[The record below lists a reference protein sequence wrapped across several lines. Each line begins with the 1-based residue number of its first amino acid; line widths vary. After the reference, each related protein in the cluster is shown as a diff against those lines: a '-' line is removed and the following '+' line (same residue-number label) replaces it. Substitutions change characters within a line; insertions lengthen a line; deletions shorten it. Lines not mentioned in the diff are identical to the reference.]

1 MSHTL
6 HRLGKMGALEGD
18 WIVLAMSARGV
29 NRRGSIPRLRRF
41 LRMSL
46 KHGRV
51 NFGDMRAGSSFT
63 KNPRELLSGMREDS
77 LLNVVFD
84 SEKALRRFLEELGK
98 ARLGLSVV
106 VSGLLERGS
115 RCARKAGLLPHT
127 YAMSLGTW
135 GRTNRLPDEQTMEIT
150 TMCGHGLIS
159 PRYVHLMAGKVAAG
173 EMSASEAASELAKP
187 CVCGAFNP
195 VRAAELLGKMARRR
209 LKSARSRDSH
219 GDGGS
224 SPSRSKRAAGV
235 RS

>member
-6 HRLGKMGALEGD
+6 HRMGNKVAMRGD
-18 WIVLAMSARGV
+18 WVVVAMSARGV

-46 KHGRV
+46 KYGPV
-51 NFGDMRAGSSFT
+51 NFGDMRSGSFFT
-63 KNPRELLSGMREDS
+63 KGPRALLLGMREDS

-84 SEKALRRFLEELGK
+84 SEQALGRFLEELGR

-106 VSGLLERGS
+106 VSGLLEQGC
-115 RCARKAGLLPHT
+115 RCARRAGLVPHT
-127 YAMSLGTW
+127 LAMSLGAW
-135 GRTNRLPDEQTMEIT
+135 GRTNRLPDARTMEIT

-159 PRYVHLMAGKVAAG
+159 PAYVRLMVGKAAAG
-173 EMSASEAASELAKP
+173 TISASEAAAELAKP
-187 CVCGAFNP
+187 CVCGVFNP
-195 VRAAELLGKMARRR
+195 VRAADLLGKLSRGNVS
-209 LKSARSRDSH
+209 SARSRASH

-224 SPSRSKRAAGV
+224 SPKRSKRATGV